1 MHAHVVHTYLTP
13 PSMWNFNNTSEYHAS
28 VHFRSQRGS
37 WTILTTFS
45 LPLMAKNLLNWG
57 PPVNKGNKTYFQNF
71 DKIQKNVIT
80 VIFYLRINKTST
92 LWFGDVVAWCREVF
106 NAPFT
111 GKVGVFS
118 PLLLPSFSVGA
129 WRVGIQS
136 GWRCGI
142 WSCRHPW
149 SSQRPHLFQTEVKL
163 DWWHYHQGA
172 PWHTRIAG
180 NFGGDF
186 NLAVWRIVRTS
197 PNLNPH

>member
-1 MHAHVVHTYLTP
+1 MHAHVVHTYLTS

-57 PPVNKGNKTYFQNF
+57 PPVNKGNKMYFQNF

-111 GKVGVFS
+111 GKVGVF
-118 PLLLPSFSVGA
+118 PPFYYLAFLLGP
-129 WRVGIQS
+129 
-136 GWRCGI
+136 
-142 WSCRHPW
+142 
-149 SSQRPHLFQTEVKL
+149 
-163 DWWHYHQGA
+163 
-172 PWHTRIAG
+172 
-180 NFGGDF
+180 GGLAS
-186 NLAVWRIVRTS
+186 NLAEDVVFGAVDILEVVKGHIFSKLRWSLIGGITIKELLGIPV
-197 PNLNPH
+197 